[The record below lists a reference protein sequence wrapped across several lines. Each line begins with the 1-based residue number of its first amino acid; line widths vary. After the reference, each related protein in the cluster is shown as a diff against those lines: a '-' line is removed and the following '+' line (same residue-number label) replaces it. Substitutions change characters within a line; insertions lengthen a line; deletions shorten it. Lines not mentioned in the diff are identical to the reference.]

1 MKIIILAFIISI
13 SLHLLFLKKYKND
26 ELAKNNS
33 NNELVE
39 KKSDVK
45 FVKIKKQ
52 EIAEAKIEPVEK
64 TVEIKKNEPVKKEIK
79 ETKPLVKNIE
89 KKVERKKEVN
99 FEEAKKLQDNLLK
112 EQIVKNENSL
122 QEKTLENFLSQKEP
136 VNKEILTELEKL
148 YGEEYQTFTKVQKAY
163 LEKNLNN
170 FQVITQR
177 VLDRLGYPKLAAKL
191 KIGGINIVEFMF
203 HPDGSITDLKIINSS
218 SYAVLDEYTLELI
231 EIAYKDYPK
240 PTTTTKLRFKVFY
253 RLF

>member
-64 TVEIKKNEPVKKEIK
+64 PVEIKKNEPVKKEIK

-99 FEEAKKLQDNLLK
+99 FEKAKKT
-112 EQIVKNENSL
+112 S
-122 QEKTLENFLSQKEP
+122 
-136 VNKEILTELEKL
+136 
-148 YGEEYQTFTKVQKAY
+148 
-163 LEKNLNN
+163 
-170 FQVITQR
+170 R
-177 VLDRLGYPKLAAKL
+177 
-191 KIGGINIVEFMF
+191 
-203 HPDGSITDLKIINSS
+203 
-218 SYAVLDEYTLELI
+218 
-231 EIAYKDYPK
+231 
-240 PTTTTKLRFKVFY
+240 
-253 RLF
+253 